1 MKRLIAFC
9 LLACGT
15 LAAQQTRP
23 EEITP
28 STPWL
33 ERLRADLSGT
43 MSATKLKE
51 RAFHT
56 AVADD
61 IMALAEPDHQPS
73 RALVQEFATDLTTA
87 LLPRGWPVRRLVRQ
101 LTADIER
108 VLQSAG
114 TSTAEFHE
122 AVDDAQKVL
131 IALGVS
137 TPAAEN
143 LARHLRAIGEQ
154 VRGPEDTPI
163 QPQD

>member
-1 MKRLIAFC
+1 MKRLIAYA
-9 LLACGT
+9 LLACGMLT
-15 LAAQQTRP
+15 AQQARR

-33 ERLRADLSGT
+33 ERLRADLSAA
-43 MSATKLKE
+43 MSPTKLKE

-73 RALVQEFATDLTTA
+73 RALVQEFANGLTSA
-87 LLPRGWPVRRLVRQ
+87 LVPRGWPVRSLMRQ

-114 TSTAEFHE
+114 ASTADFHA

-131 IALGVS
+131 VALGVS
-137 TPAAEN
+137 TPAAQN
-143 LARHLRAIGEQ
+143 
-154 VRGPEDTPI
+154 
-163 QPQD
+163 

>member
-1 MKRLIAFC
+1 MKRLIAFS

-15 LAAQQTRP
+15 LAAQQARRD
-23 EEITP
+23 EITP
-28 STPWL
+28 TTPWL
-33 ERLRADLSGT
+33 ERLRADLSGV
-43 MSATKLKE
+43 MSASKPKE

-73 RALVQEFATDLTTA
+73 RALVQEFANDLTSA

-101 LTADIER
+101 LTSDIER

-122 AVDDAQKVL
+122 AVDDAEKVL

-143 LARHLRAIGEQ
+143 LTRHLRSIGEQ
-154 VRGPEDTPI
+154 VRGPEDIPI
-163 QPQD
+163 QPQN